1 MMLASLDEFVTEAL
15 PDERRLELDDED
27 VCPEDSIRAMCG
39 EDLGVQLVFIP
50 EETRLPAF
58 RFCYRSAA
66 AGGIARRRR

>member
-1 MMLASLDEFVTEAL
+1 
-15 PDERRLELDDED
+15 
-27 VCPEDSIRAMCG
+27 MCG

-66 AGGIARRRR
+66 AGGIARHRR